1 MRVEQVQERYTYHCR
16 RCGALWTWEYSVR
29 RFGSHSGT
37 VQETFF
43 RDGRPE
49 SPPWSVC
56 CPYCSGLRIDIH
68 PPQRGSAGTVGPSTW
83 ER

>member
-1 MRVEQVQERYTYHCR
+1 MRVEDVHEKYAYHCR
-16 RCGALWTWEYSVR
+16 RCGALWAWDYSVR
-29 RFGSHSGT
+29 RFGGHGGT

-56 CPYCSGLRIDIH
+56 CPFCSGLRLDIA
-68 PPQRGSAGTVGPSTW
+68 PVERGDVGHLGSVAW
-83 ER
+83 GA